1 MSTVGVAAGVSAL
14 GLWWLARQT
23 HSESRAIANAP
34 TVRGGDLSASV
45 IRGTPPLPRGLVHVT
60 GTVTGPGGSGPLEPE
75 NTAVLFVMTRLQK
88 VFDCAQPT
96 QCNIRWDPVW
106 ENVEALGLFELQQ
119 DFQLNHK
126 STAVAGQALSDPV
139 LKQIVNGGSIG
150 PYRGVSIK
158 ERVQVDGTV
167 LTSLDH
173 VVDADNA
180 LQVDTRT
187 FTPAADTTLD
197 DKTIADYIATT
208 VESGTVDHIPPQHR
222 TITLGELYL
231 ERSLNLGDTVGHTR
245 RPQPFVLRTPCV
257 FPALHR
263 TSENAHSVGTKL
275 TFAVR
280 NAASRCWTRPS

>member
-1 MSTVGVAAGVSAL
+1 MP
-14 GLWWLARQT
+14 WPQ
-23 HSESRAIANAP
+23 
-34 TVRGGDLSASV
+34 
-45 IRGTPPLPRGLVHVT
+45 
-60 GTVTGPGGSGPLEPE
+60 
-75 NTAVLFVMTRLQK
+75 VLFVMTRLQK

-263 TSENAHSVGTKL
+263 TSENAHSAGTKL
-275 TFAVR
+275 TFSVR